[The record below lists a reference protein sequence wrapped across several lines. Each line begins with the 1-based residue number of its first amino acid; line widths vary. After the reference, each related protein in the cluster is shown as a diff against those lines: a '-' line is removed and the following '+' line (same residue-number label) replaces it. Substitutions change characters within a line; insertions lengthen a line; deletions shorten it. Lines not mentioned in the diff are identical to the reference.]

1 LSFRTAY
8 LTGRE
13 TGIWDLR
20 RRKLSQSEI
29 GRRLGISRQAVN
41 KSLNLIDSKVEQ
53 TFSEAIEA
61 NNLEVRSIN
70 LVDGVMEAYS
80 PAYRVPVIVSLSN
93 VNGVKVWYLYEGNC
107 GSCGRAQSCRKMLE
121 DEADER
127 GIELTGNE
135 RRLQPTELALK
146 IFSMYV
152 GGAPVGVEKA

>member
-20 RRKLSQSEI
+20 RKNLSQSEI

-53 TFSEAIEA
+53 AFSEAIEA
-61 NNLEVRSIN
+61 NNLEAKSIN

-80 PAYRVPVIVSLSN
+80 SAYRVQVIVSLSN
-93 VNGVKVWYLYEGNC
+93 INGVKVWYLYEGNC
-107 GSCGRAQSCRKMLE
+107 GSCGRARSCRKMLE

-127 GIELTGNE
+127 GIELTRDE
-135 RRLQPTELALK
+135 RRIQPTELALN
-146 IFSMYV
+146 IFSRYV
-152 GGAPVGVEKA
+152 GGASGDVEKA